1 MSAFAPPAPEQLI
14 AAARALWG
22 QETSRNRSE
31 LRFGKH
37 GSKSLDLEKL
47 CYFDHEAGEGG
58 GYVSLFQRAGMELP
72 DGKECDQD
80 REFAA
85 IYPYRDETGT
95 LLFQVLR
102 KRHPKSSGDRFTQR
116 APNPASPDGW
126 RHGQDGKWTTKGV
139 RRVLYRLP
147 ELLAADGASPVF
159 IVEGEKDVENLR
171 ARGLI
176 ATCNSGGAGKWRREY
191 GEALRGRDAVI
202 IPDNDQTGRDH
213 AADVQGHLGGFVR
226 SIRVIALPGL
236 PEKGDASHW
245 IANGGTAEALRA
257 LAWRQE
263 SARGRLRPM
272 P

>member
-1 MSAFAPPAPEQLI
+1 MMARSTPAGSGSVRTLPPNPSRPSSPRSSLWSLRPWRRLSTTGGRRAARRGRKRRRTNRARLSEAVAMSAFAPPAPEQLI

-95 LLFQVLR
+95 LLF
-102 KRHPKSSGDRFTQR
+102 
-116 APNPASPDGW
+116 
-126 RHGQDGKWTTKGV
+126 
-139 RRVLYRLP
+139 
-147 ELLAADGASPVF
+147 
-159 IVEGEKDVENLR
+159 
-171 ARGLI
+171 
-176 ATCNSGGAGKWRREY
+176 
-191 GEALRGRDAVI
+191 
-202 IPDNDQTGRDH
+202 
-213 AADVQGHLGGFVR
+213 
-226 SIRVIALPGL
+226 
-236 PEKGDASHW
+236 
-245 IANGGTAEALRA
+245 
-257 LAWRQE
+257 
-263 SARGRLRPM
+263 
-272 P
+272 